1 MTYSWQTIAA
11 HVRRWLTIA
20 SATLL
25 IVLALLVGIGRE
37 LVKEVERFHAPME
50 RWLSKRTALDVRF
63 SRIQGEWSQASPELH
78 LHGVSVA
85 NPAVPDSKP
94 LRIARLSV
102 RLSLSNTFLNAS
114 LRWRVRVHG
123 AEAHFDRDNGQWAL
137 LGNTLASGRASSD
150 GTLFDLLRNQPRL
163 SVYDSRVTVDGVYGR
178 RTDVALSFLK
188 LFWEGQ
194 HAYLDGE
201 AMLRGPDEMRI
212 QIKSD
217 VAIIP
222 GKQNK
227 FQGVSYVSLS
237 QGQLTKWLPEDVAS
251 RLPVALQGGR
261 GTTEVWL
268 HWFKNAPLSATLRF
282 DWRDVAITPRERPS
296 FGFDRVAGLARWQG
310 QLQDFWQFGL
320 RDLVVEND
328 GTKWRPATL
337 RLNAKR
343 EREQQWLYQLSVADA
358 SLSTALTPTMSFLS
372 ETSPLAEALAA
383 MQPSGRLQDAF
394 FAVRHAPN
402 GWTLVQAHGE
412 LKDYAQ
418 KSWQKVPGLQ
428 NAGMGFYFADD
439 TLWLD
444 FNETGVTL
452 DYPAMFRSPLLL
464 TMVQGSLAVKLTSD
478 AMQVRSSPLAIFT
491 PHGSAHTRLSLVL
504 PTTDSVVQPHM
515 ALQVTLRDIAAEHA
529 SLYLPAGIIPE
540 KLLAWLDGALKGG
553 TLTRGDIVFN
563 GPLRK
568 PEIDNARTVLL
579 GFQVEDGHL
588 QFLPEWQE
596 PIKHIN
602 GDVIVENGLVQAHA
616 EGGEYYGL
624 KLAASRIWTARAA
637 DAVHLH
643 VATTGEGDAADG
655 LRLLRES
662 PLGKTL
668 KSPLSDME
676 LTGPLNVAF
685 ELDAPLDAKAR
696 LAGKAAVTLSE
707 GTFKWPSLRLEASH
721 TDLGLTYD
729 LQKGLSSQKFEANFL
744 GEKTTGRLY
753 HQQTRAGQT
762 LKLELKGKTEVE
774 ILRDWLHMPQLS
786 LATGVIPYS
795 LQMQLPP
802 ASSQVP
808 GSLLIKS
815 SLVGVAADLPAPFA
829 KSAAEHRN
837 LAVTLVLG
845 GEPRVHRLRYD
856 DIASVKWET
865 QSGRWKRGAVHLGQG
880 EPAFADGKP
889 WRLSGML
896 SRFRWDEWADVIARM
911 KPASDGSQPARL
923 SLLSQFD
930 DSHLTV
936 SHLYMGDDD
945 IGQVALSL
953 RTDEHYVTLAAGG
966 DRLRGR
972 LTVPHTYLDAPAQRS
987 SETPVSLYL
996 QTLVLPASEQDEGKI
1011 SDPALDMLPP
1021 QPSLD
1026 PRLLP
1031 AAHIRIDQLMLGDEE
1046 RGRYN
1051 LTLKP
1056 TAEGVNIENLRMTL
1070 KQTDFSGNGRW
1081 VLQGSDAATHF
1092 TGLGR
1097 AGNVA
1102 DVLVG
1107 WGYAPSIDS
1116 ESAELEMDVH
1126 WPGAPYQ
1133 FKLARTEG
1141 KLRAHLKDG
1150 HFLKVSNN
1158 AVGRVWGLLNFE
1170 TWMSRMQLRFND
1182 VSDNEMPFEEIRGRF
1197 VLRNNRVDVNKLR
1210 VESPAL
1216 KMRMDGLVDMSERQ
1230 LNMEWSVTVPV
1241 TRNLMLPAAV
1251 VGGLPGAATAYVLD
1265 KVLSSQLDKLTTLT
1279 YDVTGTFDQPQT
1291 RLRVPLQ

>member
-1 MTYSWQTIAA
+1 MTYSWQAIAA
-11 HVRRWLTIA
+11 KVRRWLTIT

-25 IVLALLVGIGRE
+25 ILLALLVGVGRE
-37 LVKEVERFHAPME
+37 LVKEVERFHQPME

-78 LHGVSVA
+78 LHDVA
-85 NPAVPDSKP
+85 ISNPAVPDAKP
-94 LRIARLSV
+94 LQIARLSV
-102 RLSLSNTFLNAS
+102 RLSLSNTLANAS
-114 LRWRVRVHG
+114 PRWRVRMHG
-123 AEAHFDRDNGQWAL
+123 AEAHFDRNNGQFTL
-137 LGNTLASGRASSD
+137 LGNGFASRSEASD
-150 GTLFDLLRNQPRL
+150 GSFFDVLRNQPRL
-163 SVYDSRVTVDGVYGR
+163 SVYDSRITVGGVYGR

-188 LFWEGQ
+188 LFWEGR

-201 AMLRGPDEMRI
+201 AMVRGPDEMKVE
-212 QIKSD
+212 IKSD

-222 GKQNK
+222 GKQNQ
-227 FQGVSYVSLS
+227 FQGASYVSLS
-237 QGQLTKWLPEDVAS
+237 QGQLTKWLPDDVAS

-261 GTTEVWL
+261 GNTQIWL
-268 HWFKNAPLSATLRF
+268 HWFNNAPLSATLKF
-282 DWRDVAITPRERPS
+282 DWRDIAVTPQQRPS

-320 RDLVVEND
+320 RDLIVESE
-328 GTKWRPATL
+328 GRKWRPATL

-343 EREQQWLYQLSVADA
+343 EKAQEWLYQVSVADA
-358 SLSTALTPTMSFLS
+358 SLAAALMPAISFLP
-372 ETSPLAEALAA
+372 EASPLGEALAA
-383 MQPSGRLQDAF
+383 MQPAGRLQDTF
-394 FAVRHAPN
+394 FAVRRELN
-402 GWTLVQAHGE
+402 EWKLVEAHGA
-412 LKDYAQ
+412 LRDYTQ
-418 KSWQKVPGLQ
+418 KPWQKVPGLQ
-428 NAGMGFYFADD
+428 NAGVGFYFADD

-444 FNETGVTL
+444 FNETAVTL

-464 TMVQGSLAVKLTSD
+464 TMVQGSLAAKMTSD
-478 AMQVRSSPLAIFT
+478 AIQVRSSPLAIFT

-504 PTTDSVVQPHM
+504 PRAESTRLPEM

-529 SLYLPAGIIPE
+529 ALYLPAGIIPE

-568 PEIDNARTVLL
+568 PEIDSARTVLL
-579 GFQVEDGHL
+579 GFQVDDGHL

-596 PIKHIN
+596 PVRHIS
-602 GDVIVENGLVQAHA
+602 GDVIVENGRVQAHA

-624 KLAASRIWTARAA
+624 KLASSRIWTERVAEAM
-637 DAVHLH
+637 HLH
-643 VATTGEGDAADG
+643 VVTSGEGDAGDG
-655 LRLLRES
+655 LRMLRES
-662 PLGKTL
+662 PLGNTL
-668 KSPLSDME
+668 KAPLSDME
-676 LTGPLNVAF
+676 LSGPLSVAF
-685 ELDAPLDAKAR
+685 ELDAPLIAKAR
-696 LAGKAAVTLSE
+696 LAGKAVVAVRE
-707 GTFKWPSLRLEASH
+707 GAFKWPSLRLEASNA
-721 TDLGLTYD
+721 DLALTYD
-729 LQKGLSSQKFEANFL
+729 LQKGLSSQKFAANFL
-744 GEKTTGRLY
+744 GERTNGRLY
-753 HQQTRAGQT
+753 QQQARAGRT
-762 LKLELKGKTEVE
+762 LKLELAGKTKVE
-774 ILRDWLHMPQLS
+774 SLRDWLQMPQLS
-786 LATGVIPYS
+786 LASGVVPYS
-795 LQMQLPP
+795 LQMQVPP
-802 ASSQVP
+802 ASSRVP
-808 GSLLIKS
+808 GSLLINS
-815 SLVGVAADLPAPFA
+815 SLLGVAADLPEPFA
-829 KSAAEHRN
+829 KSAAERRM
-837 LAVTLVLG
+837 LAVTLSLG
-845 GEPRVHRLRYD
+845 GESRIHRVRYD
-856 DIASVKWET
+856 DVANLKWET
-865 QSGRWKRGAVHLGQG
+865 QSGRWKRGAIHLGKG

-889 WRLSGML
+889 WRLSGSL
-896 SRFRWDEWADVIARM
+896 PKFRWDEWADVLARM
-911 KPASDGSQPARL
+911 RPESDGSQPARL

-936 SHLYMGDDD
+936 RHLFMGDDD

-953 RTDEHYVTLAAGG
+953 RTDVHYVTLAAGG

-987 SETPVSLYL
+987 SETPISLYL
-996 QTLVLPASEQDEGKI
+996 QTLVLPASKQDEAKEP
-1011 SDPALDMLPP
+1011 DPALNMLPP
-1021 QPSLD
+1021 PPSVD
-1026 PRLLP
+1026 PRSLP
-1031 AAHIRIDQLMLGDEE
+1031 AAHVRIDQLLQGEDD

-1056 TAEGVNIENLRMTL
+1056 TPEGVDIENLRITL

-1081 VLQGSDAATHF
+1081 VRQGNETTTYF
-1092 TGLGR
+1092 VGRGR

-1102 DVLVG
+1102 DVLLG

-1116 ESAELEMDVH
+1116 ESAELEADVR

-1133 FKLARTEG
+1133 FKLARTDG
-1141 KLRAHLKDG
+1141 KLRAQLKNG

-1182 VSDNEMPFEEIRGRF
+1182 VSDNAMPFDEIRGRF
-1197 VLRNNRVDVNKLR
+1197 ALRNNRVDVNKLR
-1210 VESPAL
+1210 VDSPAL
-1216 KMRMDGLVDMSERQ
+1216 KMRMDGLVDISERQ

-1291 RLRVPLQ
+1291 RLRVPLN